1 MVEMS
6 IVYQGEKH
14 CELTHGPSG
23 SKIETD
29 APQDNM
35 GRGARFSPTDLIG
48 AALASCVL
56 TTMAIVAE
64 REDLKANMTGATA
77 KIVKE
82 MVSTP
87 TRKIGKLSL
96 EIRMPKGIPQNV
108 RDRLHKIADHCP
120 VKRSL
125 NPDVETPM
133 QIIYPD

>member
-6 IVYQGEKH
+6 IIYQGDKH

-29 APQDNM
+29 APRDNM
-35 GRGARFSPTDLIG
+35 GRGERFSPTDLMA

-77 KIVKE
+77 KVIKE
-82 MVSTP
+82 MITTP
-87 TRKIGKLSL
+87 RKIGKLSL
-96 EIRMPKGIPQNV
+96 EIHMPAGIPQKV
-108 RDRLHKIADHCP
+108 RDRLHKVADQCP
-120 VKRSL
+120 VKKSL
-125 NPDVETPM
+125 SPDVETPI